1 MKGNYNLKAQH
12 TTFIGFTNDF
22 ETSKAVLFGA
32 PFDGTTSFKPG
43 TRFAP
48 AAMREDSWAIESYS
62 PYLEKDLED
71 MALFDYGNLELPY
84 GDKMQV
90 LKMIENTTDEIVKA
104 GKIPI
109 MIGGEHLV
117 SYAPIK
123 SLVKTYSN
131 LHVIHFD
138 AHTDLRE
145 ELLDETFSHAT
156 VIRRVSE
163 LLPKGHVNQFC
174 IRSGLK
180 EEFEWAKQNVHLEKF
195 TYNTLKSCVKR
206 LKNAPVYITIDLDV
220 FDPSVFPGTGTPE
233 PGGIFFDDMLKIIQS
248 LSQLENVVGMDV
260 VELSPKYDAS
270 GISTAVACK
279 TLREL
284 VLATVK

>member
-1 MKGNYNLKAQH
+1 MEAQISG
-12 TTFIGFTNDF
+12 FIGFEDDF
-22 ETSKAVLFGA
+22 EESKAVLFGA

-43 TRFAP
+43 ARFAP
-48 AAMREDSWAIESYS
+48 NVMREDSWAIESYS

-71 MALFDYGNLELPY
+71 LKLFDYGNLELPF
-84 GDKMQV
+84 GDKKNA
-90 LKMIENTTDEIVKA
+90 LRMIQEHVQEIIDA
-104 GKIPI
+104 NKIPI

-117 SYAPIK
+117 SLAP
-123 SLVKTYSN
+123 VKALSKKYDD

-145 ELLDETFSHAT
+145 DYLGEALSHAT
-156 VIRRVSE
+156 VIRRIYDQ
-163 LLPKGHVNQFC
+163 LGDGKINQFC

-180 EEFEWAKQNVHLEKF
+180 DEFEWAKKHTHLEKF
-195 TYNTLKSCVKR
+195 TYNTLPSCVKR
-206 LKNAPVYITIDLDV
+206 LKDKPVYITIDLDV
-220 FDPSVFPGTGTPE
+220 LDPSVFPGTGTPE
-233 PGGIFFDDMLKIIQS
+233 PGGIDFHDMLNIIKE
-248 LSQLENVVGMDV
+248 LSKLNNVVGMDV